1 MKRIVFT
8 LAVLALSILPLFAQT
23 HFPSYYEQNK
33 FNLTSPGAFKFGL
46 YGYDNPAFLALQPS
60 GDLYFTWNNK
70 AGSGSDFNNWG
81 LFAALPNIGFGVIK
95 NDVDNR
101 SYNDYKIS
109 GAAGGDGPRVQSM
122 GCRNAFGL
130 GWSCDEQ

>member
-8 LAVLALSILPLFAQT
+8 FVVLVLFILPSYAQT

-60 GDLYFTWNNK
+60 ADLYFTWNNK
-70 AGSGSDFNNWG
+70 VGSWSDFNNWG
-81 LFAALPNIGFGVIK
+81 LFAALPNIGFGVVR
-95 NDVDNR
+95 NDIDNR
-101 SYNDYKIS
+101 NFNDYK
-109 GAAGGDGPRVQSM
+109 
-122 GCRNAFGL
+122 
-130 GWSCDEQ
+130 